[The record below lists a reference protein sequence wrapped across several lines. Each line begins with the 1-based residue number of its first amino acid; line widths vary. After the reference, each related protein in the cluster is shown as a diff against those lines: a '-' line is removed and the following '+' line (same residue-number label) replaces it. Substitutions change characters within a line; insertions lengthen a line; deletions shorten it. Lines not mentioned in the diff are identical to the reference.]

1 MGPVLRKCDE
11 KHLDIQNIFT
21 EKIFIE
27 YFALIT
33 LSGGKKSRKM
43 GKITFCRFLTCIT
56 TVRRPEH

>member
-33 LSGGKKSRKM
+33 LSGGKKS
-43 GKITFCRFLTCIT
+43 
-56 TVRRPEH
+56 